1 MNNLGAR
8 YLERSEHFWARK
20 MQLEKSSNVI
30 SNLRLATV
38 LSGILLTVLTY
49 YYASKSLSY
58 GLFCGLLIFFIVLV
72 VRHDRI
78 TKEINTYNSLAEINK
93 ACQQRITGDWT
104 HFADDGQEFMDS
116 NHPYINDLDIF
127 GHGSLFHW
135 INTANSYHGREFLK
149 DMLAN
154 PLKDVDSIKRRQKA
168 VKELAV
174 KLDFCQDL
182 QCRGMAG
189 KDISNNPENLI
200 IYAESNSPLFPSH
213 LLNYLL
219 YILPGITI
227 VSFGLYQ
234 FFGYSLY
241 IPLGSLL
248 LQIIINIAGSFKVT
262 RIIASLYSH
271 KNKIEV
277 YQKMLEVIEKEE
289 FDDEYLLDLQAVLFH
304 NAKAASRQIKILDN
318 MVGALSIRTNPF
330 IHVII
335 NNILFWDFH
344 WVLALERWQKT
355 SGRSFRG
362 WILAIGNFEALCS
375 LALVAQLNPQW
386 SYPTFYLNELLIKTT
401 DMGHPLINY
410 KARVVNDFAIDNQIC
425 IVTGSNMSGKT
436 TLLRTIGINLVL
448 AYAGAAVCARDF
460 KCSILDIYTSMR
472 VTDDLNAGISTFY
485 AELLRIKMIIEH
497 SQKKQPMLFLIDE
510 VFRGTNSRDRVV
522 GARNVLMNLNKSWIL
537 GLISTHDF
545 ELCDFENDNSGRI
558 INMHF
563 TETYSHGEIAFDYQL
578 KPGRCQTANAR
589 YLMKMVGIEIED

>member
-1 MNNLGAR
+1 MNDQAVG
-8 YLERSEHFWARK
+8 YLERCEQFLTSK
-20 MQLEKSSNVI
+20 MQMEKLSNVI
-30 SNLRLATV
+30 SNLRLATL

-49 YYASKSLSY
+49 YYASKPLSY
-58 GLFCGLLIFFIVLV
+58 GLFCIILIFFIFLV

-78 TKEINTYNSLAEINK
+78 IKQINIYSSLAEINK
-93 ACQQRITGDWT
+93 ACQQRIAGDWI
-104 HFADDGQEFMDS
+104 HFADDGKEYMDS
-116 NHPYINDLDIF
+116 HHPYINDLDIF

-168 VKELAV
+168 VKELAA
-174 KLDFCQDL
+174 KLGFCQNL
-182 QCRGMAG
+182 QCWGMAG
-189 KDISNNPENLI
+189 KDISSNPENLI
-200 IYAESNSPLFPSH
+200 IYAESNSSLFPSNS
-213 LLNYLL
+213 LNYLL

-227 VSFGLYQ
+227 VSFGMYQ
-234 FFGYSLY
+234 FLGYSLY

-248 LQIIINIAGSFKVT
+248 LQIIINIAGSLKVT

-289 FDDEYLLDLQAVLFH
+289 FDDEYLTELQAVLFH
-304 NAKAASRQIKILDN
+304 NTKSASQQIKILDN

-344 WVLALERWQKT
+344 WVLALERWQET

-362 WILAIGNFEALCS
+362 WIHALGTFEALCS
-375 LALVAQLNPQW
+375 LALIAQLNPQW
-386 SYPTFYLNELLIKTT
+386 SYPAFDLNGLLIKTT
-401 DMGHPLINY
+401 DMGHPLINE
-410 KARVVNDFAIDNQIC
+410 KARVANDFVIDNQIC

-436 TLLRTIGINLVL
+436 TLLRTIGVNLVL
-448 AYAGAAVCARDF
+448 AYAGAAVCARNF

-485 AELLRIKMIIEH
+485 AELLRIKMIIEY
-497 SQKKQPMLFLIDE
+497 SKEQQPMLFLIDE
-510 VFRGTNSRDRVV
+510 VFRGTNTRDRVV

-558 INMHF
+558 INLHF
-563 TETYSHGEIAFDYQL
+563 TETYSEGEISFDYQL
-578 KPGRCQTANAR
+578 KPGRCNTANAK
-589 YLMKMVGIEIED
+589 YLMKLVGIEIID